1 MDTGRR
7 STALR
12 ILAPAALIVFGIALA
27 MIITSA
33 NKPSDSGGVS
43 SNAAEKARD
52 LGSSKSQSRKTH
64 TTRDKLPD
72 RIYVVKSG
80 DTLGSISEKTG
91 IPIDKLQELNPQLD
105 PQQLVSGQK
114 IKLKE

>member
-27 MIITSA
+27 LIVTSA
-33 NKPSDSGGVS
+33 DKPSDSGGTS

-52 LGSSKSQSRKTH
+52 LGSSTSKTQKTH

-80 DTLGSISEKTG
+80 DTLGSISEKVG
-91 IPIDKLQELNPQLD
+91 VSVERLQELNPNLD
-105 PQQLVSGQK
+105 QFSLVAGQK
-114 IKLKE
+114 IKIR